1 MALKDN
7 WKDTGK
13 ELGHAFGALGKTLVK
28 TAKYAVDQVEDW
40 ATGSDNSAGQ
50 NSNADSCVNDDSNG
64 SNA

>member
-40 ATGSDNSAGQ
+40 ANDSDKADGQNGAAGQ
-50 NSNADSCVNDDSNG
+50 TDGSSNDSR
-64 SNA
+64 NA